1 MIRTLSLACLGALT
15 CLLALAPIAAAQ
27 EAPHEAERAAE
38 PTARQDMARVIAEAM
53 VPTSRYN
60 YGRDWDALSVRISR
74 HLHWHLAAPDQAA
87 DITSAT
93 GIRRNGWIE
102 DGKEQIGVSAYGFQ
116 TVESLTFALSPKF
129 AAPEPEEDDTI
140 IAALKAIGVA
150 ASPTPSQPTFSGIVT
165 ATWNLDAEGRDR
177 AHLIRSIL
185 CTPEGSAAAR
195 MCGAT
200 YELVLKQ

>member
-1 MIRTLSLACLGALT
+1 MIRTLVLLCLI
-15 CLLALAPIAAAQ
+15 ALAPLAAAQ
-27 EAPHEAERAAE
+27 EAAREAEQTAE
-38 PTARQDMARVIAEAM
+38 PTARQAMARVIAEAM

-74 HLHWHLAAPDQAA
+74 HLHWHLAPPDQAA

-116 TVESLTFALSPKF
+116 SVESLTFALSPKF
-129 AAPEPEEDDTI
+129 ASTEPEEDDTI
-140 IAALKAIGVA
+140 IAALTAIGV
-150 ASPTPSQPTFSGIVT
+150 TPSPAPSPPSFSGISETV
-165 ATWNLDAEGRDR
+165 WNLDAEGRDR
-177 AHLIRSIL
+177 AHLTRSIL

>member
-1 MIRTLSLACLGALT
+1 MIRTLALL

-27 EAPHEAERAAE
+27 EAPHDAE
-38 PTARQDMARVIAEAM
+38 PTARQQMARVIAEAM

-74 HLHWHLAAPDQAA
+74 HLHWHLAPPDQAA

-116 TVESLTFALSPKF
+116 TVDSLTFALSPKF
-129 AAPEPEEDDTI
+129 ASSQPEEDDTI
-140 IAALKAIGVA
+140 IAALTAVGVA
-150 ASPTPSQPTFSGIVT
+150 SSPAPSPPSFSGIAETV
-165 ATWNLDAEGRDR
+165 WDLDAEGRDR
-177 AHLIRSIL
+177 AHLTRSIL

>member
-1 MIRTLSLACLGALT
+1 MIRTTALLCLV
-15 CLLALAPIAAAQ
+15 ALAPIAAAQ
-27 EAPHEAERAAE
+27 EAQHEAQQTSE
-38 PTARQDMARVIAEAM
+38 PTARQAMAKVIAEAM
-53 VPTSRYN
+53 VPMSRNN

-74 HLHWHLAAPDQAA
+74 HLHWHLAPPDQAA

-102 DGKEQIGVSAYGFQ
+102 DGTEQIGVNAYGFQ
-116 TVESLTFALSPKF
+116 SVDSLTFALSPKV
-129 AAPEPEEDDTI
+129 AASEPEEDDTI
-140 IAALKAIGVA
+140 IAALTAIGVA
-150 ASPTPSQPTFSGIVT
+150 ASPAPSPPNFSGIAT
-165 ATWNLDAEGRDR
+165 ATWDLDAEGRDR

>member
-1 MIRTLSLACLGALT
+1 MIRTIALL
-15 CLLALAPIAAAQ
+15 CLLALAYPAYAQ
-27 EAPHEAERAAE
+27 EAQHETQPAAE
-38 PTARQDMARVIAEAM
+38 PTARQAMAKVIAEAM
-53 VPTSRYN
+53 VPTSRTN

-74 HLHWHLAAPDQAA
+74 HLHWHLAPPDQVA

-102 DGKEQIGVSAYGFQ
+102 DDKEQIGVSAYGFQ
-116 TVESLTFALSPKF
+116 SVDSLTFALSPKF
-129 AAPEPEEDDTI
+129 ASTEPEEDDTI

-150 ASPTPSQPTFSGIVT
+150 ANLAPSPPNFSGIATT
-165 ATWNLDAEGRDR
+165 AWILDAEGRDR
-177 AHLIRSIL
+177 TQLLRSIL

-200 YELVLKQ
+200 YELMLKQ

>member
-1 MIRTLSLACLGALT
+1 MIRTIALL
-15 CLLALAPIAAAQ
+15 CLLALAPMAAAQ
-27 EAPHEAERAAE
+27 EAPHDAEQAAE
-38 PTARQDMARVIAEAM
+38 PTARQAMAKVIAEAM

-74 HLHWHLAAPDQAA
+74 HLHWHLAPPDEVT
-87 DITSAT
+87 DITSTT

-116 TVESLTFALSPKF
+116 TVDSLTFALSPRF
-129 AAPEPEEDDTI
+129 ASTEPEEDDTI
-140 IAALKAIGVA
+140 IAALTAIGV
-150 ASPTPSQPTFSGIVT
+150 TPSPAPSPPNFSGI
-165 ATWNLDAEGRDR
+165 ATTVWNLDAEGRDQ
-177 AHLIRSIL
+177 AHLTRSIL

-200 YELVLKQ
+200 YEVVLKQ

>member
-1 MIRTLSLACLGALT
+1 MIRTIALT

-27 EAPHEAERAAE
+27 EAPHEAEQTAE
-38 PTARQDMARVIAEAM
+38 PTARQQMARVVAEAM
-53 VPTSRYN
+53 VPTSRNN

-74 HLHWHLAAPDQAA
+74 HLHWHLAPPDQAA

-102 DGKEQIGVSAYGFQ
+102 DGTEQIGVSAYGFQ
-116 TVESLTFALSPKF
+116 TVDSLTFALSPRF
-129 AAPEPEEDDTI
+129 ASPEPPITDSGEDDTI

-150 ASPTPSQPTFSGIVT
+150 ASPAPSQPTFSGIAT
-165 ATWNLDAEGRDR
+165 ATWDLDAEGRDR